1 MIEVNGVIYR
11 NLEEQVQKNKEDIE
25 NLQNQQS
32 GDDSDIEQIDNRLTE
47 VETTLTEITP
57 DVMRALKT
65 PISAPS
71 ETKIVAV
78 DSTNSQEMLSVGT
91 GLVIENHQL
100 KSTGGTEIIDNLT
113 SSSTTAG
120 LSANQGRVLDNKI
133 TTLSQTVNSKANQS
147 SLDLTNQNVSQNTSN
162 ISTINS
168 QISNI
173 DSQTS
178 TNTENIEFLQSDIA
192 GKTNVTINNVHQ
204 DYVNFSSDPQTQLNT
219 LETTK
224 LNKEILKSTLIYETK
239 LLSEQSSV
247 TINNFTINNNE
258 ILCYDITTGVISG
271 TEADLCVQVG
281 DDSLASNYNTYGIA
295 NPNIDTGYNLNYWKA
310 GYFKSGR
317 FQGHGEI
324 MVNDGDATILC
335 KGVTSSYNDGSF
347 RSFGGSCNLTGT
359 TITQIK
365 FYLTSNNIPAGTFIK
380 IYKKLKAV

>member
-11 NLEEQVQKNKEDIE
+11 NLEEQVQKNKDDIE
-25 NLQNQQS
+25 NLKNQQS

-65 PISAPS
+65 PISAPN

-133 TTLSQTVNSKANQS
+133 TTLSKTVNSKANQS
-147 SLDLTNQNVSQNTSN
+147 SLDLTNQNVSQNTN
-162 ISTINS
+162 DISTINS

-178 TNTENIEFLQSDIA
+178 TNTEDIEFLQSDVA

-219 LETTK
+219 LNT
-224 LNKEILKSTLIYETK
+224 NKAEKDLSNVTYPQVVADGVAKTGAGDRVIERWISSDGQTWYEKYASGWKRCGGIINNTVTP
-239 LLSEQSSV
+239 QGSV
-247 TINNFTINNNE
+247 TLPITFSNE
-258 ILCYDITTGVISG
+258 KYVALLTVRWDGTGTSAYGVPLNVRFKTTTGFQYYAYV
-271 TEADLCVQVG
+271 
-281 DDSLASNYNTYGIA
+281 AS
-295 NPNIDTGYNLNYWKA
+295 
-310 GYFKSGR
+310 
-317 FQGHGEI
+317 GEI
-324 MVNDGDATILC
+324 QWTCEG
-335 KGVTSSYNDGSF
+335 Y
-347 RSFGGSCNLTGT
+347 
-359 TITQIK
+359 
-365 FYLTSNNIPAGTFIK
+365 
-380 IYKKLKAV
+380 

>member
-25 NLQNQQS
+25 SLKNSQS
-32 GDDSDIEQIDNRLTE
+32 GEDEDISIINNRLTE

-78 DSTNSQEMLSVGT
+78 DHTNSQDMLSIGT

-113 SSSTTAG
+113 SSSISAG

-133 TTLSQTVNSKANQS
+133 TAISQTINSKANQS

-168 QISNI
+168 QISNL

-178 TNTENIEFLQSDIA
+178 TNTEDIEFLQSDIA
-192 GKTNVTINNVHQ
+192 GKTNVTINNIHQ
-204 DYVNFSSDPQTQLNT
+204 DYVNFSSDPQTQLNN
-219 LETTK
+219 L
-224 LNKEILKSTLIYETK
+224 
-239 LLSEQSSV
+239 
-247 TINNFTINNNE
+247 NNNKANKD
-258 ILCYDITTGVISG
+258 LSNVTYPTNTPGNTTTGDGDVVIE
-271 TEADLCVQVG
+271 TYI
-281 DDSLASNYNTYGIA
+281 SNDGRTWFRI
-295 NPNIDTGYNLNYWKA
+295 W
-310 GYFKSGR
+310 KSGWKEC
-317 FQGHGEI
+317 GI
-324 MVNDGDATILC
+324 YATLSTWSSGNVALPITFSNTNYTCVATSQTTSTSTGLNSAQLGIES
-335 KGVTSSYNDGSF
+335 KTTNTITLWASTSS
-347 RSFGGSCNLTGT
+347 
-359 TITQIK
+359 
-365 FYLTSNNIPAGTFIK
+365 PK
-380 IYKKLKAV
+380 IIYCCGY

>member
-11 NLEEQVQKNKEDIE
+11 NLEEQVQKNKDDIE
-25 NLQNQQS
+25 NLKNQQS

-113 SSSTTAG
+113 STSISAG

-147 SLDLTNQNVSQNTSN
+147 SLDLTNQNVTQNTNN
-162 ISTINS
+162 ISTING
-168 QISNI
+168 QISNL

-178 TNTENIEFLQSDIA
+178 TNTENIEFLQSDVA

-204 DYVNFSSDPQTQLNT
+204 DYINFSSDPQTQINNLNT
-219 LETTK
+219 
-224 LNKEILKSTLIYETK
+224 NKANKDLSNVTYPTNTLGNT
-239 LLSEQSSV
+239 
-247 TINNFTINNNE
+247 
-258 ILCYDITTGVISG
+258 TTGAGDRIIETYISSDGKTRYRKWASGWKECWLVDYADGSASQITITLPLEFSNGNYYAIAHSNYPYELNTYWSVRVIS
-271 TEADLCVQVG
+271 
-281 DDSLASNYNTYGIA
+281 
-295 NPNIDTGYNLNYWKA
+295 
-310 GYFKSGR
+310 R
-317 FQGHGEI
+317 
-324 MVNDGDATILC
+324 
-335 KGVTSSYNDGSF
+335 TS
-347 RSFGGSCNLTGT
+347 T
-359 TITQIK
+359 TIGISRGYMKQGEVFPSASVGITVD
-365 FYLTSNNIPAGTFIK
+365 
-380 IYKKLKAV
+380 IYCCGY